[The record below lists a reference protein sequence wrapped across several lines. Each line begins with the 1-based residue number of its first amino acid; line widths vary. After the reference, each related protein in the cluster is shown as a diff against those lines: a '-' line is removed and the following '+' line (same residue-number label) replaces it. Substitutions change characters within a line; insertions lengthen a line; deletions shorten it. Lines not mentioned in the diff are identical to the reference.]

1 LCNRT
6 SGVMPGRLSTAL
18 PELSVSQRAARGN
31 CPCRFDLA
39 KKHCPSNRGVTSI
52 GYAVG
57 PAEGTLNT
65 SPSINKN
72 PAAAILHLRPPRDHV
87 THFSVTF
94 VSGLSVLCVKSSF
107 SFLRSTSTV
116 TFVPVPY
123 PFTSLLPYFA
133 SSSRKHS
140 SSVFTANSAC
150 SSSITN
156 GGQNRTVVSPD
167 PRISNPL

>member
-1 LCNRT
+1 
-6 SGVMPGRLSTAL
+6 MPGRLSTAL